1 MSMEINSSN
10 YCQFFKGMQDIQ
22 SYGSADGQKKQ
33 IARYEFNTTDEN
45 GNHIMDKMSKEET
58 MRTMNEI
65 SSMYGDSVIVSFSG
79 DGLAA
84 LADDVEK
91 KGLNPTLREIKMSEA
106 DYAYVEEQQRIAN
119 EKAKERLSQESELDK
134 CQREFDE
141 RWQRE
146 DPEAFKKY
154 QELCKDEDPMVSAR
168 FMNEWIKSR
177 VNGTLKKTSTDAADK
192 EALDKLSSKY
202 KNVSFGKDDGSMSL
216 SGNHKFSVLLSD
228 DELSILK
235 YGNDNAKKK
244 IYDIIE
250 ESLKKLTEM
259 EEKNAD
265 NDKLSGLRVGLS
277 IGRNNSVAFFAQNA
291 DETFLSSSLDELLE
305 KMQVP
310 VSR

>member
-1 MSMEINSSN
+1 MSMEINSGN
-10 YCQFFKGMQDIQ
+10 YSQFFKGMQDIQ
-22 SYGSADGQKKQ
+22 SYGSAEGQKKQ

-45 GNHIMDKMSKEET
+45 GNHVMDKMSKEET

-65 SSMYGDSVIVSFSG
+65 SAMYGDSVIVSFSG
-79 DGLAA
+79 DGFAA
-84 LADDVEK
+84 LAEGIEK

-119 EKAKERLSQESELDK
+119 EKAKERLSNESELDK

-141 RWQRE
+141 RWKRE

-177 VNGTLKKTSTDAADK
+177 VNGTLKKTSTEAADK
-192 EALDKLSSKY
+192 EALDKLSSKF
-202 KNVSFGKDDGSMSL
+202 KDVSFGKDDGSTSL
-216 SGNHKFSVLLSD
+216 FGKNRFSVLLSD

-235 YGNDNAKKK
+235 YGSDSAKKK

-250 ESLKKLTEM
+250 KSLKALSDIETDETNNKWMDGVLFGI
-259 EEKNAD
+259 KIGSD
-265 NDKLSGLRVGLS
+265 NKASYL
-277 IGRNNSVAFFAQNA
+277 AQNDSGSYIA
-291 DETFLSSSLDELLE
+291 DTFEELVDSL
-305 KMQVP
+305 K
-310 VSR
+310 SHT